1 MLYDQ
6 ALLAMA
12 YTEAFQATGNE
23 MYRQTAREIFTYVL
37 RDMTSPEGAFFSAED
52 ADSEG
57 EEGKFYV
64 WTEKEIQETLP
75 LEDAHLVKTVFHT
88 EKDGN
93 FKDEA
98 SGKKTGAN
106 ILYLGKAP
114 DGLASDRK
122 IPEEELKARLDRVRE
137 KLFTEREKRIHPYKD
152 DKVLTDWN
160 GLMIAALSKG
170 ARAFG
175 DPIYEETAQK
185 ALHFILDRMR
195 TPDGRLLHRYR
206 DGEAGITA
214 NVSDYAFL
222 VWGIIELYEA
232 TFDARYLKTA
242 LDLNED
248 MLKHFWDDKGSG
260 LYFTPD
266 DGEALIVRKKE
277 IYDGAIPSGNAVALL
292 NLIRLARFT
301 GNSDLETRAAQLERA
316 FANAIKQLPSG
327 YTMFMTAVDFGLGPS
342 FEVVIVGNSQA
353 EDTKQMLTALRAR
366 FIPNKVVMMRPTER
380 DSEAID
386 TMAPFIRQ
394 QVSIDNKATAY
405 VCRNHACHKP
415 TTDADQMIS
424 SLR

>member
-6 ALLAMA
+6 ALLAIA

-23 MYRQTAREIFTYVL
+23 IYRQTAREIITYVL
-37 RDMTSPEGAFFSAED
+37 RDMTSSEGGFFSAED

-64 WTEKEIQETLP
+64 WTEKEIQEILP
-75 LEDAHLVKTVFHT
+75 QEDADLVKTVFHT
-88 EKDGN
+88 EKGGN

-106 ILYLGKAP
+106 ILYLGKAY
-114 DGLASDRK
+114 DGLASDLK
-122 IPEEELKARLDRVRE
+122 ISEGELKARLDRIRE
-137 KLFTEREKRIHPYKD
+137 KLFTKREKRIHPYKD

-170 ARAFG
+170 ARLFG
-175 DPIYEETAQK
+175 DPMYEEAAQK
-185 ALHFILDRMR
+185 ALYFILDRMR
-195 TPDGRLLHRYR
+195 APDGRLLHRYR

-222 VWGIIELYEA
+222 IWGIIELYEA

-248 MLKHFWDDKGSG
+248 MLKHFWDDKGGG
-260 LYFTPD
+260 LFFTPD

-301 GNSDLETRAAQLERA
+301 GNPDLEARAAELERA
-316 FANAIKQLPSG
+316 FSNAIKQLPSG

-353 EDTKQMLTALRAR
+353 EDTKKMLTALRGH
-366 FIPNKVVMMRPTER
+366 FIPNKVVMIRPTER
-380 DSEAID
+380 DSGVID
-386 TMAPFIRQ
+386 GIAPFIKQ
-394 QVSIDNKATAY
+394 QESLDGKATAY
-405 VCRNHACHKP
+405 VCRNHACNRP

-424 SLR
+424 SMK